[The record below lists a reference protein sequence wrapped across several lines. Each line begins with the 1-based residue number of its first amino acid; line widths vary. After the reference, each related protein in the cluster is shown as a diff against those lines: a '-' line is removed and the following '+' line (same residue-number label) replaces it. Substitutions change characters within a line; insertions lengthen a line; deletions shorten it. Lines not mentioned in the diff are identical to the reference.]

1 MIPKKAQRGALGGG
15 KAISGSNPSACK
27 FLDQE
32 KEKSFGNVDS
42 SLEEERR
49 TTLTCP
55 EGYLPTADHT
65 LCFAAEDDWG
75 DDDDLPTY
83 GRAEQRKLPS
93 CLTLSVSEIMLK
105 NIFSYDEDGI
115 VLVVQDILLAK
126 I

>member
-1 MIPKKAQRGALGGG
+1 M
-15 KAISGSNPSACK
+15 
-27 FLDQE
+27 DQE
-32 KEKSFGNVDS
+32 KEKSFGNADS

-55 EGYLPTADHT
+55 EGYWPTAEDR